1 MVRKNLGIKELNRVV
16 WQFRNNYFKSFI
28 MELFL
33 NTSKTEIHYVI
44 YNYMHNALD
53 LSITFV
59 CFNEI
64 WCYME
69 EKINFYIKEM

>member
-1 MVRKNLGIKELNRVV
+1 
-16 WQFRNNYFKSFI
+16 

-69 EKINFYIKEM
+69 EKINFYIKEK